1 MDGGDKRYAPS
12 PFRKRRIV
20 TPKGRSE
27 RQGVCIDVEGSI
39 GLHIVAEEAGRP
51 CDALECLPCELL
63 NHHLIP
69 CSDME
74 GQEGAT
80 MASALVL
87 VRDHGLTPCLLERY
101 RPCSPTPHFQK
112 GGLQNGAIVVLPI
125 ACSHSHSHPS
135 SRSKKGRA
143 PWYLPLSS

>member
-1 MDGGDKRYAPS
+1 MEECGLCDPRTDYDPYHPLLENGRIVVIVTNIPIHAEQKSWDGGDKRHAPS

-27 RQGVCIDVEGSI
+27 RQGVCIDVEGSM

-63 NHHLIP
+63 NHHLVP
-69 CSDME
+69 CCEMD

-80 MASALVL
+80 LASALFL
-87 VRDHGLTPCLLERY
+87 VRDHGLTPCLLE
-101 RPCSPTPHFQK
+101 
-112 GGLQNGAIVVLPI
+112 G
-125 ACSHSHSHPS
+125 
-135 SRSKKGRA
+135 
-143 PWYLPLSS
+143 